1 MGPVFDMKRSPD
13 PHFSPEETQQ
23 RITAAVRGARI
34 VGHKPM
40 KGEAPKPAKRKR
52 AGRKAKR

>member
-1 MGPVFDMKRSPD
+1 MAK
-13 PHFSPEETQQ
+13 PHECYSEQETQQ

-40 KGEAPKPAKRKR
+40 KGPAKPAKRKR
-52 AGRKAKR
+52 ILRRKAPR

>member
-1 MGPVFDMKRSPD
+1 MSKTRVDDRYSE
-13 PHFSPEETQQ
+13 EETQQ

-40 KGEAPKPAKRKR
+40 KQSKSKRMGKRRTRPKRK
-52 AGRKAKR
+52 

>member
-1 MGPVFDMKRSPD
+1 MKPQKAD
-13 PHFSPEETQQ
+13 DLYNPEETQQ

-40 KGEAPKPAKRKR
+40 KEPAKPAKRKR
-52 AGRKAKR
+52 VLRRKAPR

>member
-1 MGPVFDMKRSPD
+1 MIDKSD
-13 PHFSPEETQQ
+13 DKYSEQETQQ

-40 KGEAPKPAKRKR
+40 KEPAKSAKRKR
-52 AGRKAKR
+52 ALRRKAPR

>member
-1 MGPVFDMKRSPD
+1 MSTGKDDQYS
-13 PHFSPEETQQ
+13 EQETQQ

-40 KGEAPKPAKRKR
+40 KGNPKSAKRTARKR
-52 AGRKAKR
+52 ILRRKITD